1 MIHSETIDLLIT
13 GGRVFDPGQN
23 LDTVTD
29 VAVSDGLIAQIDPGI
44 DPRRAANVI
53 DASGALVL
61 PGLID
66 LHTHVAGPLRK
77 IGDDDLY
84 LEPDIAGVLGGA
96 TTVVDAGSVGAYN
109 LGGFARF
116 VVPACATRV
125 ISFLHAAT
133 LGIFHAPEI
142 VSRDDID
149 VEAGIAAVL
158 GSEGLV
164 RGVKVRMVGPAVAVL
179 GAELPK
185 LAKEIANGGGVPLMV
200 HVGDYITHDEVARKL
215 VSVLLD
221 DILEPGDIVTHATSH
236 QIGSLLDEDG
246 NVLATARR
254 ARERGVIF
262 DAGVG
267 IRNFT
272 FKSARVILGQGF
284 VPDTISSDLTVPGRQ
299 SPTHSLTECMNKFM
313 ALGLSLE
320 DVVLRTTARP
330 AEVLGMSEQLG
341 TISPG
346 READLSILEIVD
358 GDWIYRDNFGGVLRA
373 QHAALAPRLTV
384 RAGRIF
390 KPAVGPRP
398 WGWLPERAG

>member
-1 MIHSETIDLLIT
+1 MNQPKIDLLIT
-13 GGRVFDPGQN
+13 GGRVFDPGRQ
-23 LDTVTD
+23 LDTFAD
-29 VAVSDGLIAQIDPGI
+29 VAVIDGAIAQIDCDI
-44 DPRRAANVI
+44 DPRRAANVV
-53 DASGALVL
+53 DASGALVV

-77 IGDDDLY
+77 IGEDDLY
-84 LEPDIAGVLGGA
+84 LEPDIAGVLGGV

-125 ISFLHAAT
+125 ISFIHAGT

-142 VSRDDID
+142 KSRDDID
-149 VEAGIAAVL
+149 VEAGIEAVL
-158 GSEGLV
+158 GSGGLV

-185 LAKEIANGGGVPLMV
+185 LAKKIADGGGVPLMV
-200 HVGDYITHDEVARKL
+200 HVGDYITHDDVARQL

-221 DILEPGDIVTHATSH
+221 EVLGPGDIVTHATSH

-246 NVLATARR
+246 NLVASARR
-254 ARERGVIF
+254 ARDRGVVF

-272 FKSARVILGQGF
+272 FRSARMILDQGF
-284 VPDTISSDLTVPGRQ
+284 APDTISSDLTVPGRQ
-299 SPTHSLTECMNKFM
+299 SPTHSLTECMNKFL
-313 ALGLSLE
+313 ALGLSLG

-330 AEVLGMSEQLG
+330 ATVLGMSEQLG
-341 TISPG
+341 SISPG
-346 READLSILEIVD
+346 READLSILELVE

-390 KPAVGPRP
+390 KPSVGPRP
-398 WGWLPERAG
+398 WGWMPERAG

>member
-1 MIHSETIDLLIT
+1 MTHPNIDLLIT
-13 GGRVFDPGQN
+13 GGRVFDPGRQ
-23 LDTVTD
+23 LDTIMD
-29 VAVSDGLIAQIDPGI
+29 VAVSDGAVAQIGRGI
-44 DPRRAANVI
+44 DPRRADNVV
-53 DASGALVL
+53 DASGALVV

-84 LEPDIAGVLGGA
+84 LEPDIAGVLGGV

-116 VVPACATRV
+116 VVPACETRV

-142 VSRDDID
+142 ESRNDID
-149 VEAGIAAVL
+149 VDAGIAAVL

-179 GAELPK
+179 GEELPK

-200 HVGDYITHDEVARKL
+200 HVGDYITHDDVAREL

-221 DILEPGDIVTHATSH
+221 DVLGPGDIVTHATSH
-236 QIGSLLDEDG
+236 QIGSLLDEGG
-246 NVLATARR
+246 NVLAAARR

-262 DAGVG
+262 DSGVG

-272 FKSARVILGQGF
+272 FRSARKILDQGF
-284 VPDTISSDLTVPGRQ
+284 APDTISSDLTVPGRQ
-299 SPTHSLTECMNKFM
+299 SPIHSLTECMNKFM

-320 DVVLRTTARP
+320 EVVLRTTARP

-341 TISPG
+341 SISPG
-346 READLSILEIVD
+346 READLSILDIVD

-384 RAGRIF
+384 RAGQIF

-398 WGWLPERAG
+398 WGWMPERAG

>member
-1 MIHSETIDLLIT
+1 M
-13 GGRVFDPGQN
+13 V
-23 LDTVTD
+23 
-29 VAVSDGLIAQIDPGI
+29 
-44 DPRRAANVI
+44 
-53 DASGALVL
+53 

-84 LEPDIAGVLGGA
+84 LEPDIAGVLGGV

-116 VVPACATRV
+116 VAPACATRV

-149 VEAGIAAVL
+149 VEAGIEAVL
-158 GSEGLV
+158 GSGGLV

-221 DILEPGDIVTHATSH
+221 DVLEPGDIVTHATSH

-246 NVLATARR
+246 NVLAAARR

-272 FKSARVILGQGF
+272 FKSARMILDQGF

-299 SPTHSLTECMNKFM
+299 SPTHSLTECMNKFL
-313 ALGLSLE
+313 ALGLSLG

-341 TISPG
+341 SISPG

-390 KPAVGPRP
+390 KPADGPRP
-398 WGWLPERAG
+398 WGWMPERAG

>member
-1 MIHSETIDLLIT
+1 MTDSKIDLLIT
-13 GGRVFDPGQN
+13 GGRVFDPGRQV
-23 LDTVTD
+23 DTVAD
-29 VAVSDGLIAQIDPGI
+29 VAITDRLIAQIGRGI
-44 DPRRAANVI
+44 DPRRASNVI
-53 DASGALVL
+53 DASGALVV

-116 VVPACATRV
+116 VVPACETRV

-133 LGIFHAPEI
+133 MGIFHAPEI
-142 VSRDDID
+142 ESRDDID
-149 VEAGIAAVL
+149 VDAGIEAVL

-200 HVGDYITHDEVARKL
+200 HVGDYITHDKVAREL
-215 VSVLLD
+215 APVLLD
-221 DILEPGDIVTHATSH
+221 DVLGPGDIVTHATSH
-236 QIGSLLDEDG
+236 QIGSLLDDG
-246 NVLATARR
+246 GSVMAAARR
-254 ARERGVIF
+254 ARERGVVF

-272 FKSARVILGQGF
+272 FESARMVLDQDF
-284 VPDTISSDLTVPGRQ
+284 APDTISSDLTVPGRQ
-299 SPTHSLTECMNKFM
+299 SPIHSLTECMNKFM
-313 ALGLSLE
+313 ALGMSLE

-341 TISPG
+341 SISPG
-346 READLSILEIVD
+346 READLSILNIVD

-373 QHAALAPRLTV
+373 WHAALAPRLTI
-384 RAGRIF
+384 RAGRVF
-390 KPAVGPRP
+390 TPATGPRP

>member
-1 MIHSETIDLLIT
+1 M
-13 GGRVFDPGQN
+13 
-23 LDTVTD
+23 
-29 VAVSDGLIAQIDPGI
+29 
-44 DPRRAANVI
+44 
-53 DASGALVL
+53 

-77 IGDDDLY
+77 IGEDDLY
-84 LEPDIAGVLGGA
+84 LEPDIAGVLGGV

-125 ISFLHAAT
+125 ISFIHAGT

-142 VSRDDID
+142 KSRDDID
-149 VEAGIAAVL
+149 VEAGIEAVL
-158 GSEGLV
+158 GSGGLV

-185 LAKEIANGGGVPLMV
+185 LAKKIANGGGVPLMV
-200 HVGDYITHDEVARKL
+200 HVGDYITHNEVARKL
-215 VSVLLD
+215 GVRSCSTTV
-221 DILEPGDIVTHATSH
+221 LEPGDIVTHATSH

-246 NVLATARR
+246 NLVASARR
-254 ARERGVIF
+254 ARDRGVVF

-272 FKSARVILGQGF
+272 FRSARMILDQGF
-284 VPDTISSDLTVPGRQ
+284 APDTISSDLTVPGRQ
-299 SPTHSLTECMNKFM
+299 SPIHSLTECMNKFM
-313 ALGLSLE
+313 ALGMSLE

-330 AEVLGMSEQLG
+330 ATVLGMSEQLG
-341 TISPG
+341 SISPG
-346 READLSILEIVD
+346 READLSILELVE

-384 RAGRIF
+384 RAGRTF
-390 KPAVGPRP
+390 TPAVGPRP

>member
-29 VAVSDGLIAQIDPGI
+29 VAVNDGLIAQIGRGI
-44 DPRRAANVI
+44 DSRRAANVI

-116 VVPACATRV
+116 VAPACATRV

-142 VSRDDID
+142 ESRDDID
-149 VEAGIAAVL
+149 VEAGIEAVL
-158 GSEGLV
+158 GSGGLV
-164 RGVKVRMVGPAVAVL
+164 RGVKVRMVGPAVAAL

-185 LAKEIANGGGVPLMV
+185 LAKEIANGGGVPLMM

-215 VSVLLD
+215 VPVLLD

-246 NVLATARR
+246 NVLAAARR

-272 FKSARVILGQGF
+272 FKSARMILDQGF

-299 SPTHSLTECMNKFM
+299 SPIHSLTECMNKFM

-330 AEVLGMSEQLG
+330 AAVLSMSEQLG
-341 TISPG
+341 SISPG

-373 QHAALAPRLTV
+373 QHAALSPRITV

-390 KPAVGPRP
+390 KPADGPRP
-398 WGWLPERAG
+398 WGWMPERAG

>member
-1 MIHSETIDLLIT
+1 LNQPKIDLLIT
-13 GGRVFDPGQN
+13 GGRVFDLGRQ
-23 LDTVTD
+23 LDDVAD
-29 VAVSDGLIAQIDPGI
+29 VAVNGRLISEIGRDI
-44 DPRRAANVI
+44 DPRRAANVV
-53 DASGALVL
+53 DASGALVV

-77 IGDDDLY
+77 IGEDDLY
-84 LEPDIAGVLGGA
+84 LEPDIAGVLGGV

-125 ISFLHAAT
+125 ISFIHAGT

-142 VSRDDID
+142 KSRDDID
-149 VEAGIAAVL
+149 VEAGIEAVL
-158 GSEGLV
+158 GSGGLV

-200 HVGDYITHDEVARKL
+200 HVGDYITHNEVARKL
-215 VSVLLD
+215 VPVLLD

-341 TISPG
+341 SISPG

-373 QHAALAPRLTV
+373 QNAALAPRLTV
-384 RAGRIF
+384 RAGRVF
-390 KPAVGPRP
+390 KPAIGPRP

>member
-1 MIHSETIDLLIT
+1 MNQPKIDLLIT
-13 GGRVFDPGQN
+13 GGRVFDLGRQ
-23 LDTVTD
+23 LDDVAD
-29 VAVSDGLIAQIDPGI
+29 VAVNGRLISEIGRDI
-44 DPRRAANVI
+44 DPRRAANVV
-53 DASGALVL
+53 DASGALVV

-77 IGDDDLY
+77 IGEDDLY
-84 LEPDIAGVLGGA
+84 LEPDIAGVLGGV

-116 VVPACATRV
+116 VVSACATRV
-125 ISFLHAAT
+125 ISFIHAGT

-142 VSRDDID
+142 KSRDDID
-149 VEAGIAAVL
+149 VEAGIEAVL
-158 GSEGLV
+158 GSGGLV
-164 RGVKVRMVGPAVAVL
+164 RGVKVRMVGPAVGVL

-200 HVGDYITHDEVARKL
+200 HVGDYITHNEVARKL
-215 VSVLLD
+215 VPVLLD

-246 NVLATARR
+246 NLVASARR
-254 ARERGVIF
+254 ARDRGVVF

-272 FKSARVILGQGF
+272 FRSARMILDQGF
-284 VPDTISSDLTVPGRQ
+284 APDTISSDLTVPGRQ
-299 SPTHSLTECMNKFM
+299 SPIHSLTECMNKFM
-313 ALGLSLE
+313 ALGMSLE

-330 AEVLGMSEQLG
+330 AAVLGMSEQLG
-341 TISPG
+341 SILPG
-346 READLSILEIVD
+346 READLSILELVE

-390 KPAVGPRP
+390 KPSVGPRP

>member
-1 MIHSETIDLLIT
+1 MNQPKIDLLIT
-13 GGRVFDPGQN
+13 GGRVFDPGRQ
-23 LDTVTD
+23 LDTVAD
-29 VAVSDGLIAQIDPGI
+29 VAVNGRLISEIGRDI
-44 DPRRAANVI
+44 DPRRAANVV
-53 DASGALVL
+53 DASGALVV

-77 IGDDDLY
+77 IGEDDLY
-84 LEPDIAGVLGGA
+84 LEPDIAGVLGGV

-125 ISFLHAAT
+125 ISFIHAGT

-142 VSRDDID
+142 KSRDDID
-149 VEAGIAAVL
+149 VEAGIEAVL
-158 GSEGLV
+158 GSGGLV

-185 LAKEIANGGGVPLMV
+185 LAKKIADGGGVPLMV
-200 HVGDYITHDEVARKL
+200 HVGDYITHNEVARKL
-215 VSVLLD
+215 VPVLLD

-246 NVLATARR
+246 NLVASARR
-254 ARERGVIF
+254 ARDRGVVF

-272 FKSARVILGQGF
+272 FGSARIILDQGF
-284 VPDTISSDLTVPGRQ
+284 APDTISSDLTVPGRQ
-299 SPTHSLTECMNKFM
+299 SPIHSLTECMNKFM
-313 ALGLSLE
+313 ALGMSLE

-330 AEVLGMSEQLG
+330 AAVLGMSEQLG
-341 TISPG
+341 SILPD
-346 READLSILEIVD
+346 READLSILELVE

-390 KPAVGPRP
+390 KPSVGPRP

>member
-1 MIHSETIDLLIT
+1 MTHPNIDLLII
-13 GGRVFDPGQN
+13 GGRVFDPGRQI
-23 LDTVTD
+23 DTVAD
-29 VAVSDGLIAQIDPGI
+29 VAITERLISKIGRGI
-44 DPRRAANVI
+44 DPRRAANVV
-53 DASGALVL
+53 DASGALVV

-116 VVPACATRV
+116 VAPACATRV

-142 VSRDDID
+142 TSRDDID
-149 VEAGIAAVL
+149 VDAGIAAVL

-221 DILEPGDIVTHATSH
+221 DVLELGDIVTHATSH

-341 TISPG
+341 SISPG

-390 KPAVGPRP
+390 KPSVGPRP

>member
-1 MIHSETIDLLIT
+1 MTHPNIDLLIT

-29 VAVSDGLIAQIDPGI
+29 VAVSDGLVAQIGPGI
-44 DPRRAANVI
+44 DPRRADNVV
-53 DASGALVL
+53 DASGALVV

-116 VVPACATRV
+116 VVPACETRV

-142 VSRDDID
+142 ESRDDID
-149 VEAGIAAVL
+149 VEAGVEAVL
-158 GSEGLV
+158 GSNGLV
-164 RGVKVRMVGPAVAVL
+164 KGVKVRMVGPAVAVL

-185 LAKEIANGGGVPLMV
+185 LAKEIANSGGVPLMV
-200 HVGDYITHDEVARKL
+200 HVGDYITHDDVARQL

-221 DILEPGDIVTHATSH
+221 EVLGPGDIVTHATSH

-246 NVLATARR
+246 NLVASARR
-254 ARERGVIF
+254 ARDRGVVF

-272 FKSARVILGQGF
+272 FGSARMILDQGF
-284 VPDTISSDLTVPGRQ
+284 APDTISSDLTVPGRQ
-299 SPTHSLTECMNKFM
+299 WPIHSLTECMNKFM
-313 ALGLSLE
+313 ALGMSLE

-341 TISPG
+341 SISPG

-390 KPAVGPRP
+390 RPTDGPRP

>member
-29 VAVSDGLIAQIDPGI
+29 VAVSDGLVAQIGPGI
-44 DPRRAANVI
+44 DPRRADNVV
-53 DASGALVL
+53 DASGALVV

-116 VVPACATRV
+116 VAPACATRV

-149 VEAGIAAVL
+149 VEAGIEAVL
-158 GSEGLV
+158 GSGGLV

-215 VSVLLD
+215 VPVLLD
-221 DILEPGDIVTHATSH
+221 DVLEPGDIVTHATSH

-246 NVLATARR
+246 NVLAAARR

-272 FKSARVILGQGF
+272 FKSARMILDQGF

-341 TISPG
+341 SISPG

-390 KPAVGPRP
+390 KPADGPRP

>member
-1 MIHSETIDLLIT
+1 M
-13 GGRVFDPGQN
+13 FDPGGQI
-23 LDTVTD
+23 DTVAD
-29 VAVSDGLIAQIDPGI
+29 VAITERLISKIGRGI
-44 DPRRAANVI
+44 DPRRADNVV
-53 DASGALVL
+53 DASGALVV

-109 LGGFARF
+109 MGGFARF
-116 VVPACATRV
+116 VVPACETRV

-142 VSRDDID
+142 ESRDDID
-149 VEAGIAAVL
+149 VEAGIEAVL
-158 GSEGLV
+158 GSGGLV

-179 GAELPK
+179 GEELPK
-185 LAKEIANGGGVPLMV
+185 LAKEIAIGGGVPLMV

-221 DILEPGDIVTHATSH
+221 DVLEPGDIVTHATSH

-246 NVLATARR
+246 NVLAAARR

-272 FKSARVILGQGF
+272 FDSARMILDQGF

-299 SPTHSLTECMNKFM
+299 SPTHSLTECMNKFL
-313 ALGLSLE
+313 ALGLSLG

-341 TISPG
+341 SISPG
-346 READLSILEIVD
+346 READLSILDIVD

-390 KPAVGPRP
+390 KPAIGPRP
-398 WGWLPERAG
+398 WGWLPEQAGIAATRPCSQM

>member
-1 MIHSETIDLLIT
+1 MTHPNIDLLII
-13 GGRVFDPGQN
+13 GGRVFDPGRQI
-23 LDTVTD
+23 DTVAD
-29 VAVSDGLIAQIDPGI
+29 VAITERLISKIGRGI
-44 DPRRAANVI
+44 DPRRAANVV
-53 DASGALVL
+53 DASGALVV

-77 IGDDDLY
+77 IGVDDLY
-84 LEPDIAGVLGGA
+84 LEPDIAGVLGGV

-116 VVPACATRV
+116 VAPACATRV

-142 VSRDDID
+142 ESRNDID
-149 VEAGIAAVL
+149 VDAGIAAVL

-179 GAELPK
+179 GEELPK

-215 VSVLLD
+215 VSILLD
-221 DILEPGDIVTHATSH
+221 DVLESGDIVTHATSH
-236 QIGSLLDEDG
+236 QIGSLLDEDH
-246 NVLATARR
+246 NVLAAARR

-267 IRNFT
+267 IRNFK
-272 FKSARVILGQGF
+272 FKSARMILDQDF

-313 ALGLSLE
+313 ALGLSLK
-320 DVVLRTTARP
+320 DVVSRTTARP
-330 AEVLGMSEQLG
+330 AAVLGMSEQLG
-341 TISPG
+341 SISPG
-346 READLSILEIVD
+346 READLSIMEIVD

>member
-1 MIHSETIDLLIT
+1 MTHPNLDLLIT
-13 GGRVFDPGQN
+13 GGRVFDPGRQI
-23 LDTVTD
+23 DTVAD
-29 VAVSDGLIAQIDPGI
+29 VAITERLISKIGRGI
-44 DPRRAANVI
+44 DPRRAANVV
-53 DASGALVL
+53 DASGALVV

-84 LEPDIAGVLGGA
+84 LEPDIAGVLGGV

-142 VSRDDID
+142 ESRDDID
-149 VEAGIAAVL
+149 VEAGIQAVL
-158 GSEGLV
+158 GSGGLV

-179 GAELPK
+179 GEELPK

-200 HVGDYITHDEVARKL
+200 HVGDYITHDEVAREL
-215 VSVLLD
+215 VSFLLD
-221 DILEPGDIVTHATSH
+221 DVLEPGDIVTHATSH

-246 NVLATARR
+246 KLLASARR
-254 ARERGVIF
+254 ARDRGVIF

-272 FKSARVILGQGF
+272 FDSARMILDQGF

-299 SPTHSLTECMNKFM
+299 SPIHSLTECMNKFM

-320 DVVLRTTARP
+320 DVVWRTTARP

-341 TISPG
+341 SISPG
-346 READLSILEIVD
+346 READLSILDIVD

-373 QHAALAPRLTV
+373 KHAALAPRLTV

-398 WGWLPERAG
+398 WGWMPERAG